1 MNQIFKITLYIF
13 IVFSNAHAIKSYQEL
28 KHVRDFYAE
37 IAPISVELGLKYN
50 VPPAAIM
57 AIAGVESGYGRGY
70 VSRITGNIL
79 SLGAGKSE
87 VALPS
92 LTLPISK
99 DGKILYNQKEISL
112 YPKDQL
118 TYKKRPKSLKKDYR
132 PESIFGTNKHLDY
145 FDNNP
150 EKRKK
155 AIKSNIKD
163 FVTKWISKKHSFSPF
178 RDSRTY
184 LDKNKDK
191 LFTKEVSQKFI
202 SIIGGVPNGFN
213 YRKSWVEKVNIILR
227 KADLI
232 ELANKLKTKN

>member
-1 MNQIFKITLYIF
+1 MKLIFRAF
-13 IVFSNAHAIKSYQEL
+13 ILIGIIYSDLFAIKSYQEL
-28 KHVRDFYAE
+28 KHVRDFYNE
-37 IAPISVELGLKYN
+37 IAPMSVKLGIKYN

-70 VSRITGNIL
+70 ISRITGNIL

-87 VALPS
+87 IALPS

-99 DGKILYNQKEISL
+99 DGKILYNQKEISS
-112 YPKDQL
+112 YSEDQL
-118 TYKKRPKSLKKDYR
+118 VYKKRPKSLKKDYR
-132 PESIFGTNKHLDY
+132 PKFIYGTNKELDY

-150 EKRKK
+150 LQRKK
-155 AIKSNIKD
+155 AIKQNIED
-163 FVTKWISKKHSFSPF
+163 FVSKWISNKHSFSPF
-178 RDSRTY
+178 RDSRVY

-191 LFTKEVSQKFI
+191 LFSKEVSQKFI

-227 KADLI
+227 KAHLV
-232 ELANKLKTKN
+232 ELANKLKSSK

>member
-1 MNQIFKITLYIF
+1 MNLLLKL
-13 IVFSNAHAIKSYQEL
+13 IVVICVLSSSLFAIKSYQEL
-28 KHVRDFYAE
+28 KHVRDFYKE
-37 IAPISVELGLKYN
+37 IAPISVELGIKYN

-79 SLGAGKSE
+79 SLGAGRSE
-87 VALPS
+87 TALPA

-99 DGKILYNQKEISL
+99 DGKVLYNQNEIKKYSKE
-112 YPKDQL
+112 QL
-118 TYKKRPKSLKKDYR
+118 VYKKRPKSLKKDYR
-132 PESIFGTNKHLDY
+132 PKNIYGTTKELDY

-150 EKRKK
+150 LERQK
-155 AIKSNIKD
+155 AIKQNIKD

-178 RDSRTY
+178 QNSRIY
-184 LDKNKDK
+184 LDQNKDK

-213 YRKSWVEKVNIILR
+213 YRKSWVKKVNIILR
-227 KADLI
+227 KAHLV
-232 ELANKLKTKN
+232 ELANKLKLSK